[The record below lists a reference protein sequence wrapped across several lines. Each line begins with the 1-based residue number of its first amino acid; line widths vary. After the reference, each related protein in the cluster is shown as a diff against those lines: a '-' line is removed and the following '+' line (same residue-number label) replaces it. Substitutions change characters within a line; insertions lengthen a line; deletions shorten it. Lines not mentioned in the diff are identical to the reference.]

1 MKMSVNMLDNI
12 SEISFEDD
20 NQTDGFLEKEVDKY
34 KNELNKSK
42 SQIGSHV
49 MPNISPSRN
58 TDRLS
63 VLRESVPG
71 VSYFTPNYIL

>member
-34 KNELNKSK
+34 KNKLNKSN
-42 SQIGSHV
+42 SQIGRHV

-71 VSYFTPNYIL
+71 VSYFTLNYIL